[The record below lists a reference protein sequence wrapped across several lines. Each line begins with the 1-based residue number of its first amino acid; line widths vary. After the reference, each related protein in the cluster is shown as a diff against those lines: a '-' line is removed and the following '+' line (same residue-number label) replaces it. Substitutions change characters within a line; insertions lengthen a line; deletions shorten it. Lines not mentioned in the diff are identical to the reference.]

1 MTPQNIVA
9 HAVEKGLD
17 IIAITDHNACDNV
30 SAALVAA
37 QGTDLVVLPGM
48 EVETQ
53 EEAHFVVL
61 FAKMRQ
67 LKAFEAFIEQYR
79 PPLKNN
85 EEKFGAQF
93 IVDADN
99 ELVGIK
105 EEMLLGSLSIT
116 ALELIEKVRELDGVV
131 IAAHIDRP
139 MYSII
144 SQLGFLPPDMDLDGV
159 ELSRNAQINA
169 MGRLLPE
176 HIAVIRSSDAHR
188 IDDFM
193 DGKTTCFYLESPTLE
208 EIRQALRK
216 INNRKAVVE

>member
-67 LKAFEAFIEQYR
+67 LKAF
-79 PPLKNN
+79 
-85 EEKFGAQF
+85 
-93 IVDADN
+93 
-99 ELVGIK
+99 
-105 EEMLLGSLSIT
+105 
-116 ALELIEKVRELDGVV
+116 
-131 IAAHIDRP
+131 
-139 MYSII
+139 
-144 SQLGFLPPDMDLDGV
+144 
-159 ELSRNAQINA
+159 
-169 MGRLLPE
+169 
-176 HIAVIRSSDAHR
+176 
-188 IDDFM
+188 
-193 DGKTTCFYLESPTLE
+193 
-208 EIRQALRK
+208 
-216 INNRKAVVE
+216 